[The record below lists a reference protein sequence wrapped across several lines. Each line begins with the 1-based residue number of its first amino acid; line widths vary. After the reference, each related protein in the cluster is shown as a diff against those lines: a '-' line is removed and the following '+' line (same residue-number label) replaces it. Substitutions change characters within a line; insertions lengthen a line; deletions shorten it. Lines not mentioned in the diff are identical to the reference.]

1 MNMPEGITGGHTG
14 HPGGHHPGHGGP
26 VKIVSWNTTNACN
39 MYCAHCYREAGC
51 KAEEEL
57 STAEAKKLLTV
68 LQTMAAL
75 SGSKDMQ
82 AIGDLSKQYE
92 GVRVGFDMR
101 K

>member
-51 KAEEEL
+51 KAEE
-57 STAEAKKLLTV
+57 
-68 LQTMAAL
+68 
-75 SGSKDMQ
+75 
-82 AIGDLSKQYE
+82 
-92 GVRVGFDMR
+92 
-101 K
+101 